1 MFLLLLIDAPARAH
15 PTEKVDGPDVVPVPL
30 TLDTLFSEELTLG
43 AIHTRYF
50 VEGPNIM
57 DIITVEL
64 DEPWLHF
71 ETYRP
76 DSLTRTTKQSLAVD
90 GPGNR
95 VVAAVNGD
103 FFSFDTHWP
112 LANQMIR
119 GEFVHGVTVHN
130 RHHFAVDKSG
140 RPYLDALS
148 FRGQLTLPD
157 GTTHSVDGINRQTS
171 NADIMAFNRYFG
183 TQTPSGK
190 GLMEIAL
197 VPAPAKGPA
206 DAPVNGT
213 KSQTDTSSENI
224 LESGTGAVRK
234 TGYAEGSGIDRPMMV
249 RSIHDHAGNTIPEDG
264 YVIRVQDQ
272 AVAGHARSTIMTGDE
287 VIFRAGFESDHER
300 LMDVV
305 GGGVRILD
313 QGWPYSGTNEA
324 RHPRTFVA
332 IDRDTT
338 TVYVCTVDGRQLTSV
353 GMSYREMAGVL
364 LELGAW
370 DAVNLDGGGST
381 TMVIRNEVANNP
393 SDPGG
398 ERRVANALL
407 LVSTAPEGDVRD
419 LHIEPD
425 SIELYPHE
433 TQIIKVSAYDEF
445 RNPLPL
451 PEDLVWEYD
460 SALGE
465 LQDFRFIPGP
475 VDSTGQLQIRSGE
488 TAAQAS
494 IRIHHYTS
502 LTSDPSELHLAP
514 GESRILTLTGTT
526 PDGATRNVP
535 VGRTRFEPPIEPIFL
550 NGTGEAHAT
559 GYGQGSLHLDIGS
572 TSVTVPYSVS
582 GDAVPVVLEDFADGL
597 SGWASPYQTHR
608 AQILG
613 VDPGHSTMELDN
625 GVGVWTFVEDPDRQ
639 EDWDIRITRHIRHE
653 LGHQLYGSHIGAWV
667 MADDDIEI
675 RLVIRDGDGE
685 LEAGP
690 PVRLV
695 AGQWQLIQTRL
706 TDGSFEGYLNGD
718 GHLTRESNQFNGFRI
733 IKEINEQQSDRLQLK
748 IDRILASPFP
758 LD

>member
-1 MFLLLLIDAPARAH
+1 M
-15 PTEKVDGPDVVPVPL
+15 
-30 TLDTLFSEELTLG
+30 
-43 AIHTRYF
+43 HTRYL
-50 VEGPNIM
+50 VDGPNIM

-76 DSLTRTTKQSLAVD
+76 DSLTRTTEQSLAVD

-112 LANQMIR
+112 IANQMVR
-119 GEFVHGVTVHN
+119 GEFVHGVSVRN

-157 GTTHSVDGINRQTS
+157 GTTHSVDGINHPTS
-171 NADIMAFNRYFG
+171 NAEIVAFNGYFG
-183 TQTPSGK
+183 TETPSGT
-190 GLMEIAL
+190 GRLEIVL
-197 VPAPAKGPA
+197 EPRPAEV
-206 DAPVNGT
+206 PVNGMDR
-213 KSQTDTSSENI
+213 QTDTPNGNTT
-224 LESGTGAVRK
+224 ESGAGAERK
-234 TGYAEGSGIDRPMMV
+234 TGKDSQAGNDSNFGNDKKTGLAEGSGIDRPMMV
-249 RSIHDHAGNTIPEDG
+249 RSIHDNTGNTIPGDG
-264 YVIRVQDQ
+264 YVVRVQDE
-272 AVAGHARSTIMTGDE
+272 AVAGHIRSTITTGDE
-287 VIFRAGFESDHER
+287 VIFQAGFKSDHKR
-300 LMDVV
+300 LTNVV

-313 QGWPYSGTNEA
+313 RGRPYGGSNED

-338 TVYVCTVDGRQLTSV
+338 TVYLCTVDGRQLTSV
-353 GMSYREMAGVL
+353 GMSYREMAAVL

-370 DAVNLDGGGST
+370 YAVNLDGGGST
-381 TMVIRNEVANNP
+381 TMVIRNEVANSP

-398 ERRVANALL
+398 ERRVANSLL
-407 LVSTAPEGDVRD
+407 LVSTAPEGDVSDIR
-419 LHIEPD
+419 IEPD

-433 TQIIKVSAYDEF
+433 SLELQLTAFDEF
-445 RNPLPL
+445 RNPVPL

-475 VDSTGQLQIRSGE
+475 VDSTGHLRVRSGE

-502 LTSDPSELHLAP
+502 LASDPSELHLAP

-526 PDGATRNVP
+526 PDGTTRDVP
-535 VGRTRFEPPIEPIFL
+535 VSRTRFEQPIEPIFL

-572 TSVTVPYSVS
+572 ASVTVPYSVS

-613 VDPGHSTMELDN
+613 VDPGHSTMELED
-625 GVGVWTFVEDPDRQ
+625 GVGVWTFVDDPERQ
-639 EDWDIRITRHIRHE
+639 EDWDIRITRHMRQE
-653 LGHQLYGSHIGAWV
+653 LGHQLYGSHIGAWI
-667 MADDDIEI
+667 MADDNIEI
-675 RLVIRDGDGE
+675 RLIIRDGDGE
-685 LEAGP
+685 LEAGL
-690 PVRLV
+690 PVRVV

-733 IKEINEQQSDRLQLK
+733 TKEINEQQSDRLQLK